1 MKSSYYKRLFS
12 MSYRLLKV
20 RSVNLGWLLLMA
32 LLMTMQILMLNAGLV
47 VAKLVLVVCF
57 LAGLPFEVTLVT
69 TALFASNQLLNQ
81 NDLLLLT
88 AWRRFK
94 KHWLPLIGMEL
105 LLVLIW
111 APFGDVG
118 FSSALIN
125 LVTVPRHMMD
135 NFVMYRHYWLVVVF
149 ICYLIVLTLFMF
161 VTYRVVNSI
170 INRHEPRRHGLKTL
184 WQFQRVFIRP
194 FIRLMV
200 PVVIIDEAVIFGF
213 RALSTMISSQSLG
226 KLISIVIMIILIT
239 FTVMAL
245 SCLMVAIVWEAL
257 GQPSFTPVFDNYD
270 ATHTM
275 AWFPTGLVLLLVALF
290 SLQAFHFSSPAS
302 ESTTVA
308 HRGAI
313 ENNGVPNTLDS
324 LEKTVKH
331 NPSYVEI
338 DVQETSDGKF
348 VVCHNQTVREARNG
362 KTENIQKTSL
372 KKLTTVKVNEDG
384 RKTYLTNLADYL
396 KVAKSFKQRV
406 IVEIKVTPDDSKNL
420 AKRFVKQYGNTLVA
434 NRDFVHTMNYRTVS
448 ELKKLSP
455 NLIVGYIVPFN
466 LVSIKKLPADF
477 YSVQAIGLGKTIVQQ
492 AHSIGAP
499 VFAWTPNHLSQ
510 MQLMRVYGVDGQ
522 ITDRLN
528 VLQEMNRE
536 QPSRFNWAIIQ
547 SLISQFI

>member
-12 MSYRLLKV
+12 MSYQLLKV

-47 VAKLVLVVCF
+47 VAKLVLVVGF

-69 TALFASNQLLNQ
+69 TALFASNQLINQ

-88 AWRRFK
+88 TWRRFK
-94 KHWLPLIGMEL
+94 KHWLPLLVMEL
-105 LLVLIW
+105 LLLLVW

-118 FSSALIN
+118 FSSAFIN
-125 LVTVPRHMMD
+125 LVRLPVHVMD
-135 NFVMYRHYWLVVVF
+135 NFVMYRRIWLVLVA
-149 ICYLIVLTLFMF
+149 IGYLIVLTLFMLL
-161 VTYRVVNSI
+161 TYRVVNGI
-170 INRHEPRRHGLKTL
+170 INRREPQRHGLKSL

-194 FIRLMV
+194 FLRIMV
-200 PVVIIDEAVIFGF
+200 PVVVIDEAVIFRF
-213 RALSTMISSQSLG
+213 RALMLTITSQTLG
-226 KLISIVIMIILIT
+226 KFLSVVVMIILIT

-245 SCLMVAIVWEAL
+245 SCLMVAMVWEAL
-257 GQPSFTPVFDNYD
+257 GQPSFKPVFDKDD

-275 AWFPTGLVLLLVALF
+275 AWFPAGLVLILVALF
-290 SLQAFHFSSPAS
+290 SFQAFHFSSPAS
-302 ESTTVA
+302 ASTTVA
-308 HRGAI
+308 HRGAVD
-313 ENNGVPNTLDS
+313 NNGVPNTLDS
-324 LEKTVKH
+324 LEKTVKDH
-331 NPSYVEI
+331 PNYVEI
-338 DVQETSDGKF
+338 DVQETRDGKF
-348 VVCHNQTVREARNG
+348 VVCHNQRVREANNG
-362 KTENIQKTSL
+362 KLANIQKTSL
-372 KKLTTVKVNEDG
+372 AKLTKIKVTEDG
-384 RKTYLTNLADYL
+384 RKVYLTDLADYL
-396 KVAKSFKQRV
+396 RVAKQYKQRV

-420 AKRFVKQYGNTLVA
+420 AKRFAAQYGNTLVA
-434 NRDFVHTMNYRTVS
+434 DRDFVHTMNYQTVKD
-448 ELKKLSP
+448 LKKEVP

-466 LVSIKKLPADF
+466 LVSVKHLPADF

-522 ITDRLN
+522 ITDRLT

-536 QPSRFNWAIIQ
+536 QPSQFNWAIIQ